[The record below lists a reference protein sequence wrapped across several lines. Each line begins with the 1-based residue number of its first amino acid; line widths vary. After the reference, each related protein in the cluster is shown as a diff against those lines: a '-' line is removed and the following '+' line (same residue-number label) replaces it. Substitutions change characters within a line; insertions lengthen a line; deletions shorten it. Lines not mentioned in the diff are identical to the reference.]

1 MQQLLV
7 RQADET
13 SLSVRWSRPLG
24 QWDGFTVLLRWAT
37 AAATIVD
44 QRVLGWEAKECTF
57 NSTTP
62 GGQYIITVTTNSG
75 NLSSSASV
83 TARTSTSQRR

>member
-13 SLSVRWSRPLG
+13 SLSVLWTRPLG
-24 QWDGFTVLLRWAT
+24 QWDGFTVLLRLLPAEGT
-37 AAATIVD
+37 AVVA
-44 QRVLGWEAKECTF
+44 QRVLGWEAKGCTF
-57 NSTTP
+57 NNLTP
-62 GGQYIITVTTNSG
+62 GDHYFVTVTTNSG

-83 TARTSTSQRR
+83 TAQTSMSQ